1 MHDSDSRLILCRRS
15 RHNTGGLTP
24 AHAVA
29 GTTWYMTIAATA
41 HPIEDDL
48 VTFNSAVVEN
58 AALWAV
64 QAFKPDND
72 VHDLFQG
79 EVVLLVLA

>member
-1 MHDSDSRLILCRRS
+1 M
-15 RHNTGGLTP
+15 
-24 AHAVA
+24 
-29 GTTWYMTIAATA
+29 TTAATA
-41 HPIEDDL
+41 HPMEDDL

-72 VHDLFQG
+72 VHDLFQR